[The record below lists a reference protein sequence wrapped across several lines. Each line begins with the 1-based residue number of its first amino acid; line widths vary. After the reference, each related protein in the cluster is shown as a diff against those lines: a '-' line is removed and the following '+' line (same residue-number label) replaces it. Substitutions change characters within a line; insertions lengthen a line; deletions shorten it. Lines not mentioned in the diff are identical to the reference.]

1 MMGVSCPNGKGL
13 WRVFRGERR
22 GKSYEVFET
31 LMGGNEPLGSLFC
44 HPLAYDFGSVL
55 GIVYIFLKSLTPKD
69 SQPRPLH
76 DSELKQMC
84 GLLTLLYGFQSD
96 CEGEDK
102 IWWREVRAEDLRL
115 LRFLRSW
122 VVVLVFGSCDQAY
135 EVGGDFQG
143 GNLRGRLMKNTLPLT
158 SL

>member
-1 MMGVSCPNGKGL
+1 MG
-13 WRVFRGERR
+13 RGYEGYSEEWR

-44 HPLAYDFGSVL
+44 HPLAYDFG
-55 GIVYIFLKSLTPKD
+55 IVYIFLKSLTPKD

-76 DSELKQMC
+76 DSELNQMC

-96 CEGEDK
+96 SEGEDK

-122 VVVLVFGSCDQAY
+122 VVVLVFGSC
-135 EVGGDFQG
+135 EPG
-143 GNLRGRLMKNTLPLT
+143 M
-158 SL
+158 